1 METTIL
7 ARRIE
12 ATARRWPRAVL
23 TRAALALALGG
34 LAATAAAQDQEATA
48 GVTLKMNRLYSD
60 SGKGRVMVTVSNETR
75 DTLDVD
81 VSCEFLRQKVPV
93 ARGSNMATR
102 VQPYRSDTI
111 SVTSSRAQEF
121 DSARCK
127 VDNVQK

>member
-1 METTIL
+1 M

-12 ATARRWPRAVL
+12 ATARRLRRAVPL
-23 TRAALALALGG
+23 WAALALALAG
-34 LAATAAAQDQEATA
+34 AAAAQDSAG
-48 GVTLKMNRLYSD
+48 GVTLKMNRLYND
-60 SGKGRVMVTVSNETR
+60 NGKGRVMVTVNNETHE
-75 DTLDVD
+75 TLDVD

-102 VQPYRSDTI
+102 VQSYRSETI
-111 SVTSSRAQEF
+111 SVTSSRAEQF